1 VTAAVATGRVIEVKH
16 PLVQHKL
23 TLLQKL
29 KLYNGKTLPGF
40 TEDNV
45 VERALAVLHR
55 EHIEKARMLRNLS
68 A

>member
-1 VTAAVATGRVIEVKH
+1 VGGH
-16 PLVQHKL
+16 PGGVVGIDHFGASAPGG
-23 TLLQKL
+23 TLLA
-29 KLYNGKTLPGF
+29 NFGF